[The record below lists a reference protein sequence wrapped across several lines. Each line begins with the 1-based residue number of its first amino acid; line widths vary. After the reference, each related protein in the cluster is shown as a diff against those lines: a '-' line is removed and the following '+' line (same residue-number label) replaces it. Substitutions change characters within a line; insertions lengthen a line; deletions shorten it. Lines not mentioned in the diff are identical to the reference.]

1 MQSPSNPVVMRM
13 GGNRRTLIVEDDG
26 LLTIEIEQLLLQGGF
41 AIAGVA
47 ADAAEAIRIARDLDP
62 DWALVD
68 LHLRDGLTGPN
79 IGRRLVGSFHIP
91 VLYVTADAQ
100 SAPLEGVGIIGMF
113 PKIYYGPD
121 FIDVLK
127 FVDAYLDG
135 RHRQAV
141 APKFLLRSRA

>member
-1 MQSPSNPVVMRM
+1 MQSPKKLRLRM
-13 GGNRRTLIVEDDG
+13 GSGRWTLIVEDDG
-26 LLTIEIEQLLLQGGF
+26 LLAVEIEQMLMEGGF
-41 AIAGVA
+41 ATAGIA
-47 ADAAEAIRIARDLDP
+47 ADAAEAFRLAREMDP

-79 IGRRLVGSFHIP
+79 VGRQLVGSFHVP

-100 SAPLEGVGIIGMF
+100 LAPLEGTGIIGMF

-127 FVDAYLDG
+127 FVHTYLDG
-135 RHRQAV
+135 RHLRAV
-141 APKFLLRSRA
+141 APKYLLRARP